1 MLVENVTDEQIERWV
16 DLVNAENNLSVYNDL
31 SIDFFKK
38 IKDFAHFYETEQ
50 YYLVL
55 MTSKNMWGQLE
66 LNVVSWYIKPKFRNS
81 RYILEV
87 QRLINNVAKTLKCRY
102 IIQGSH
108 LNDEL
113 FNLLL
118 KDGYKMS
125 SVRKEIK

>member
-16 DLVNAENNLSVYNDL
+16 KLVNSENNLSEYNDL

-55 MTSKNMWGQLE
+55 MTSKNMWGDLE
-66 LNVVSWYIKPKFRNS
+66 LNVVSWYIKPEFRNA
-81 RYILEV
+81 RYILEI
-87 QRLINNVAKTLKCRY
+87 QRLINNVAKILKCRY
-102 IIQGSH
+102 IVQGSH
-108 LNDEL
+108 LNDKL

-118 KDGYKMS
+118 RDGYKTS
-125 SVRKEIK
+125 SMRKEIK